1 MSTRRPP
8 PASRRRKKAP
18 PGPDVH
24 LSATVVGHIATPAI
38 RRPAMIFSL
47 TRKTVSIAAL
57 ALALA
62 RSAAEPPPAGQ
73 PSFYRSLAGPAA
85 ELDAV
90 AAASMIS
97 GYRQNNALAGV
108 ALDPTLMRLA
118 RQPGGG
124 QGAGGKA

>member
-8 PASRRRKKAP
+8 TASRRRTKAP

-62 RSAAEPPPAGQ
+62 GCAAETPPAGH
-73 PSFYRSLAGPAA
+73 PSFYRSLAGPHWA
-85 ELDAV
+85 LDAL
-90 AAASMIS
+90 AAAPMIS

-108 ALDPTLMRLA
+108 
-118 RQPGGG
+118 
-124 QGAGGKA
+124 

>member
-1 MSTRRPP
+1 
-8 PASRRRKKAP
+8 
-18 PGPDVH
+18 
-24 LSATVVGHIATPAI
+24 
-38 RRPAMIFSL
+38 MIFSL

-62 RSAAEPPPAGQ
+62 GCAAETPPAGQ

-97 GYRQNNALAGV
+97 GYRQNNALGGV

-118 RQPGGG
+118 DEQARAMAARDKLDHDTKGDF
-124 QGAGGKA
+124 GKRMKASGFDAKIAVEN